1 MAAIDRICVLV
12 VSHNLKQQTDELCRK
27 IVLHT
32 HADYDLHVI
41 ETGSDFDKCSKYA
54 TLWVKEKIRM
64 TRGWNAL
71 RAYAAR
77 LARAKGKPK
86 YAAYQLFVNDAIWV
100 DDHDM
105 ITTLYRQMMSTQ
117 DCGQIHPYQ
126 THIRD
131 AGYLL
136 RRQSPT
142 PVGRNNIGIRKV
154 SFSEIVCPMIRAEA
168 WERLP
173 DLLDD
178 RFFHGWGLDYD
189 IPHQLQSVGYRCYV
203 SDTVGITHHAGTT
216 FKNREITG
224 AEPYGAFM
232 TAARDDMYKGM
243 QEKYGEGWPYLLLE
257 SVPRDV
263 SPEALHDWLV
273 NSEQPYMPGLRKW
286 KEQNLG
292 LFHTAAT

>member
-1 MAAIDRICVLV
+1 MAAVDRVCVLV
-12 VSHNLKQQTDELCRK
+12 VNHNMKDLTDELCRK
-27 IVLHT
+27 IALYTHT
-32 HADYDLHVI
+32 PYDLHVI

-71 RAYAAR
+71 RAYADR
-77 LARAKGKPK
+77 LAKAKGRPK
-86 YAAYQLFVNDAIWV
+86 YDAYQLFVNDAHWV

-131 AGYLL
+131 AGHLL
-136 RRQSPT
+136 RRQE
-142 PVGRNNIGIRKV
+142 PVLTGRNNIGIRKV
-154 SFSEIVCPMIRAEA
+154 SFSEIVCPMIRGDA
-168 WERLP
+168 WRRLP

-178 RFFHGWGLDYD
+178 KFFYGWGLDYD
-189 IPHQLQSVGYRCYV
+189 IPHQLQSIGYRCYI
-203 SDTVGITHHAGTT
+203 SDTVGITHRSGTT
-216 FKNREITG
+216 ARNQHITQ
-224 AEPYGAFM
+224 EVAFRQVQ
-232 TAARDDMYKGM
+232 TAAREDMYKGM

-286 KEQNLG
+286 KEQNAG